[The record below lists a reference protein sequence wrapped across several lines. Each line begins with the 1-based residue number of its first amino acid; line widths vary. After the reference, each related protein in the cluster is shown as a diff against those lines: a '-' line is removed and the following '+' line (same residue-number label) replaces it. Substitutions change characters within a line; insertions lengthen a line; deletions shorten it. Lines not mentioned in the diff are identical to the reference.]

1 MSKAPITKV
10 PSPVGGGGLGW
21 GRLYRTAMD
30 ALYRFCVIVAGGAL
44 VLISAVIPWGVFT
57 RYVLNSAASWPE
69 PMAILLTIVLTFFG
83 AAACYRA
90 GTHMSVSV
98 LVRVMPLPLRRVIE
112 PFAEGLVAL
121 VGLFMVIWG
130 ARLVDATWHQSIAEF
145 PSLSVGLTYLPIP
158 VGWRH
163 NAAVRCRA
171 PADRAPA
178 AGRRTD
184 AALRRVHSRPM
195 EILIVVGTLLVCF
208 ALGVPIAYA
217 LGLGA
222 LAGAYWIGIPLEA
235 VMLQVSSGV
244 SKFAMLTIP
253 FFVLAGAIMAEGG
266 MARRLVAFANV
277 LVGLVRVRGGLSA
290 VNVLATTFLSGI
302 SGSAV
307 ADTSAI
313 GSVMIPQMERTGYP
327 RVFATNVTISA
338 SVQALLVP
346 PSHNAVIYSLA
357 TGGTISI
364 ISLFMAGVM
373 PGLLLGASLV
383 VLCLVIAYRN
393 GHPRGETVPLREA
406 AKIAIDAL
414 WGLVT
419 LAIILGGI
427 LGGIFTAIE
436 AGAVACIWA
445 FFVTMFIYRDY
456 RWRDLPELIHRTMR
470 TVAMVMTLIAFA
482 SSVGYVMALMQV
494 PARVTA
500 LLLTLS
506 SDKNVILFLINI
518 LLLVLGCLLDMAP
531 SILIVTPILLP
542 VVMKFGVDPVHFGMI
557 MLLNLGIGLCHPPV
571 GAILFVGC
579 AVGRVT
585 IEQVVREIWPFYGVM
600 FFVLMLV
607 TYIPSVSLWLPRI
620 LGL

>member
-1 MSKAPITKV
+1 
-10 PSPVGGGGLGW
+10 
-21 GRLYRTAMD
+21 
-30 ALYRFCVIVAGGAL
+30 
-44 VLISAVIPWGVFT
+44 
-57 RYVLNSAASWPE
+57 
-69 PMAILLTIVLTFFG
+69 
-83 AAACYRA
+83 
-90 GTHMSVSV
+90 
-98 LVRVMPLPLRRVIE
+98 
-112 PFAEGLVAL
+112 
-121 VGLFMVIWG
+121 
-130 ARLVDATWHQSIAEF
+130 
-145 PSLSVGLTYLPIP
+145 
-158 VGWRH
+158 
-163 NAAVRCRA
+163 
-171 PADRAPA
+171 
-178 AGRRTD
+178 
-184 AALRRVHSRPM
+184 M

-277 LVGLVRVRGGLSA
+277 LVGLVRIRGGLSA

-383 VLCLVIAYRN
+383 LLCLVLAYRN
-393 GHPRGETVPLREA
+393 GHPRGESVPLREA
-406 AKIAIDAL
+406 VRVAVDAL

-427 LGGIFTAIE
+427 LGGVFTAIE

-456 RWRDLPELIHRTMR
+456 RWRDLPELIHRTTR

-600 FFVLMLV
+600 FIVLMLV
-607 TYIPSVSLWLPRI
+607 TYIPAVSLWLPHI
-620 LGL
+620 LRL

>member
-1 MSKAPITKV
+1 
-10 PSPVGGGGLGW
+10 
-21 GRLYRTAMD
+21 
-30 ALYRFCVIVAGGAL
+30 
-44 VLISAVIPWGVFT
+44 
-57 RYVLNSAASWPE
+57 
-69 PMAILLTIVLTFFG
+69 
-83 AAACYRA
+83 
-90 GTHMSVSV
+90 
-98 LVRVMPLPLRRVIE
+98 
-112 PFAEGLVAL
+112 
-121 VGLFMVIWG
+121 
-130 ARLVDATWHQSIAEF
+130 
-145 PSLSVGLTYLPIP
+145 
-158 VGWRH
+158 
-163 NAAVRCRA
+163 
-171 PADRAPA
+171 
-178 AGRRTD
+178 
-184 AALRRVHSRPM
+184 M
-195 EILIVVGTLLVCF
+195 EILIVIASLFVCF

-217 LGLGA
+217 LGLAA

-277 LVGLVRVRGGLSA
+277 LVGMVRVRGGLSA

-313 GSVMIPQMERTGYP
+313 GSVMIPQMEKTGYP

-364 ISLFMAGVM
+364 ISLFMAGVA

-383 VLCLVIAYRN
+383 VLCLALAYRD
-393 GHPRGETVPLREA
+393 GHPRGETVALREA
-406 AKIAIDAL
+406 VKIAIDAL

-427 LGGIFTAIE
+427 LGGVFTAIE
-436 AGAVACIWA
+436 AGAVACLWA

-456 RWRDLPELIHRTMR
+456 RWRELPQLVHRTMR

-482 SSVGYVMALMQV
+482 ASVGYVMALMQV
-494 PARVTA
+494 PAKVTA
-500 LLLTLS
+500 MLLTLS
-506 SDKNVILFLINI
+506 SDKNVILLLINV

-531 SILIVTPILLP
+531 SILICTPILLP
-542 VVMKFGVDPVHFGMI
+542 VVVKFGVDPVHFGMI
-557 MLLNLGIGLCHPPV
+557 MLLNLGIGLWHPPV

-585 IEQVVREIWPFYGVM
+585 IEQVVREIWPFYAVM
-600 FFVLMLV
+600 FIVLMLV
-607 TYIPSVSLWLPRI
+607 TYIPSISLWLPR
-620 LGL
+620 LLSL

>member
-1 MSKAPITKV
+1 
-10 PSPVGGGGLGW
+10 L
-21 GRLYRTAMD
+21 
-30 ALYRFCVIVAGGAL
+30 
-44 VLISAVIPWGVFT
+44 
-57 RYVLNSAASWPE
+57 
-69 PMAILLTIVLTFFG
+69 
-83 AAACYRA
+83 
-90 GTHMSVSV
+90 
-98 LVRVMPLPLRRVIE
+98 
-112 PFAEGLVAL
+112 
-121 VGLFMVIWG
+121 
-130 ARLVDATWHQSIAEF
+130 
-145 PSLSVGLTYLPIP
+145 
-158 VGWRH
+158 
-163 NAAVRCRA
+163 
-171 PADRAPA
+171 
-178 AGRRTD
+178 
-184 AALRRVHSRPM
+184 
-195 EILIVVGTLLVCF
+195 EILIVIGTLFICF

-266 MARRLVAFANV
+266 MARRLVGFANV
-277 LVGLVRVRGGLSA
+277 LVGTVRIRGGLSA

-313 GSVMIPQMERTGYP
+313 GSVMIPQMEKAGYP

-364 ISLFMAGVM
+364 ISLFMAGVA

-383 VLCLVIAYRN
+383 VLCLVLAYRN
-393 GHPRGETVPLREA
+393 GHPRGETVPWREA
-406 AKIAIDAL
+406 LKIAIDAF

-427 LGGIFTAIE
+427 LGGVFTAIE
-436 AGAVACIWA
+436 AGAIACLWA

-456 RWRDLPELIHRTMR
+456 RWRDLPLLIHRTMR

-506 SDKNVILFLINI
+506 SDKNVILLLINI

-585 IEQVVREIWPFYGVM
+585 IEEVVREIWPFYAVM
-600 FFVLMLV
+600 FLVLMLV
-607 TYIPSVSLWLPRI
+607 TYIPAISLWLPRR
-620 LGL
+620 LSL